1 MRGRNVDDLAAA
13 ATDLRAELSR
23 FVGVADVSDSFRS
36 GKQEVRLSLRPEA
49 QHLGLTLNDLAR
61 QVRQAFYGEEAQ
73 RVQRGTEDVRVM
85 VRYPETERR
94 SLGDLEDMR
103 IRTSDGTEV
112 PFAAAAEFTLGQG
125 YSTITRINR
134 QRVVTVRADVNRS
147 ITTPEAV
154 LNSLAAEALPR
165 IVAGYRGVTYSLT
178 GEQEERAESFGGM
191 ARLFP
196 VALLIMFALLAIPL
210 RSYLQPLIIMSGIPF
225 GAVGAIVGHLMM
237 GWSLALPSILGM
249 IALSGV
255 VVNSSLVLV
264 DYINRQRRA
273 GVPVLNAVRRAGVVR
288 FRPIMLTSIT
298 TFAGLTPL
306 MLIDNPATAFII
318 PMAISLGWGV
328 LFATVITLFLVPSL
342 VLILEDLRP
351 ATMLTPEMKP
361 TRTRPQYAAGH

>member
-1 MRGRNVDDLAAA
+1 
-13 ATDLRAELSR
+13 
-23 FVGVADVSDSFRS
+23 
-36 GKQEVRLSLRPEA
+36 
-49 QHLGLTLNDLAR
+49 
-61 QVRQAFYGEEAQ
+61 
-73 RVQRGTEDVRVM
+73 
-85 VRYPETERR
+85 
-94 SLGDLEDMR
+94 
-103 IRTSDGTEV
+103 
-112 PFAAAAEFTLGQG
+112 
-125 YSTITRINR
+125 
-134 QRVVTVRADVNRS
+134 
-147 ITTPEAV
+147 
-154 LNSLAAEALPR
+154 
-165 IVAGYRGVTYSLT
+165 
-178 GEQEERAESFGGM
+178 
-191 ARLFP
+191 
-196 VALLIMFALLAIPL
+196 
-210 RSYLQPLIIMSGIPF
+210 
-225 GAVGAIVGHLMM
+225 
-237 GWSLALPSILGM
+237 M

-273 GVPVLNAVRRAGVVR
+273 GVPVLNAVRRAGIVR

>member
-1 MRGRNVDDLAAA
+1 
-13 ATDLRAELSR
+13 
-23 FVGVADVSDSFRS
+23 
-36 GKQEVRLSLRPEA
+36 
-49 QHLGLTLNDLAR
+49 
-61 QVRQAFYGEEAQ
+61 
-73 RVQRGTEDVRVM
+73 
-85 VRYPETERR
+85 
-94 SLGDLEDMR
+94 
-103 IRTSDGTEV
+103 
-112 PFAAAAEFTLGQG
+112 
-125 YSTITRINR
+125 

-264 DYINRQRRA
+264 DYINRQRRT
-273 GVPVLNAVRRAGVVR
+273 GVPVLNAVRRAGIVR

-351 ATMLTPEMKP
+351 ATMLTPETKP
-361 TRTRPQYAAGH
+361 TRTGPQYATGH